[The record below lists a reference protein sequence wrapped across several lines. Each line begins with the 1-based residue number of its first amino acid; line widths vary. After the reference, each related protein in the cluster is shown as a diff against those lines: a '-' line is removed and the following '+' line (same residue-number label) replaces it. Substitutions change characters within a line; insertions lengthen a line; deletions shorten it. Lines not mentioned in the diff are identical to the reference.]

1 MAQADQELQDY
12 KGSQVPQGD
21 QVRKVNQLMEEK
33 ALKEQRLV
41 KYIVA
46 NVKFLILICM
56 LYTMQIK
63 RQSFYSEILLVS
75 LEDEIL

>member
-63 RQSFYSEILLVS
+63 RQSFTQSLL
-75 LEDEIL
+75 